1 MGRRGYATNS
11 DYYFITPT
19 ETVYVVGL
27 EQTFYRVSE
36 DVGQVELCVN
46 VSSPI
51 IECPITFPFQVSLTT
66 RSRTAGNAIYNYTS
80 FHIIIIL

>member
-11 DYYFITPT
+11 EYYFITPT

-27 EQTFYRVSE
+27 EKTFYIVPE
-36 DVGQVELCVN
+36 DVGLVELCVN

-66 RSRTAGNAIYNYTS
+66 RGRTAGNV
-80 FHIIIIL
+80 